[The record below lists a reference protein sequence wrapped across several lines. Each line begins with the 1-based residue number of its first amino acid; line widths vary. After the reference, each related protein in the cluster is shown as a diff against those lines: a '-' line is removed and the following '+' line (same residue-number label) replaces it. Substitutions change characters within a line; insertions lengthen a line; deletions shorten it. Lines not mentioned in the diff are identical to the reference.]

1 MTKVIVSL
9 TTIASRVQLLPTV
22 LQGILA
28 QGLPPDIVYV
38 NVSDHPLF
46 LDSGIEL
53 DILPP
58 EVRRMAVDGTIR
70 LTFGPNHGPYRK
82 LLPALARHRHED
94 CVLVTAD
101 DDVMYPPRWLGGLVE
116 AHQQTGHITAYRCR
130 AMRFDPG
137 SPLSYSRWER
147 MTGDNSP
154 NFGAIRAEFQSLFT
168 LPTGRGGVLYRPE
181 FFPDAGLLAELRQRA
196 PLQDDLGFK
205 VATLLQKIPVTVVPP
220 SVAGIDGKDF
230 AKAGGARTSL
240 HKTNTK
246 GPNTEAIRALF
257 EFVIERKLFS
267 WDLYTTSPQDHL

>member
-22 LQGILA
+22 LHGILS
-28 QGLPPDIVYV
+28 QQLPPDVVYV

-46 LDSGIEL
+46 LDTGIEL
-53 DILPP
+53 DMLPQ
-58 EVRRMAVDGTIR
+58 EVRRMAVAGTIR
-70 LTFGPNHGPYRK
+70 LTFGPNQGPYRK
-82 LLPALARHRHED
+82 LLPALARHRRED

-101 DDVMYPPRWLGGLVE
+101 DDVMYPPLWLGGLVE
-116 AHQQTGHITAYRCR
+116 AHQRTGHITAYRCR

-147 MTGDNSP
+147 INENNTP
-154 NFGAIRAEFQSLFT
+154 NFGAILPEFRSLFT

-196 PLQDDLGFK
+196 PMQDDLGFK
-205 VATLLQKIPVTVVPP
+205 VATLLQRIPVTVVPP
-220 SVAGIDGKDF
+220 STAGIDGNDF
-230 AKAGGARTSL
+230 AKAGGAKTSL

-257 EFVIERKLFS
+257 QFIIERQLFS
-267 WDLYTTSPQDHL
+267 WDQYTASDQAHL